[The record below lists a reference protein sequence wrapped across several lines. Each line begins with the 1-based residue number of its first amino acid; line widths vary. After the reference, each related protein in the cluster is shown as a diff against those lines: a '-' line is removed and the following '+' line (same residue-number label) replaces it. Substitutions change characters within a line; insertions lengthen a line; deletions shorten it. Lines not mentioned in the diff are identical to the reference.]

1 MIESKIRRPA
11 MNQGPRVEIF
21 NAANSQRLLIL
32 HSLGA
37 GELRFRP
44 RPARCRS
51 LLRAIEMPVIAVA
64 LDRNASGL
72 ANGMLQ
78 RGDALLLWCGRP
90 GHVENF
96 FFHDR
101 PVQIVHTITERNLRQ
116 RQTQANPISSQMI
129 DVIEINAADG
139 EIAKLL
145 NRGRAFDMSQHC
157 RLGLEGERDK
167 AAEAGGFIL
176 KLAKLSQMID
186 TLLEGFNVAIKHGAS
201 AATTHPMPGP
211 VNVEPFLG
219 GFFAA
224 ANPVSDVRI
233 KDFRAASGDGT

>member
-1 MIESKIRRPA
+1 MIESNIPRPA
-11 MNQGPRVEIF
+11 VNQGTGVEIF

-44 RPARCRS
+44 RPARCRCR
-51 LLRAIEMPVIAVA
+51 LRASEMPVIAVA

-72 ANGMLQ
+72 ENGMLQ

-101 PVQIVHTITERNLRQ
+101 PVQIVHTITERNLRE

-145 NRGRAFDMSQHC
+145 NRGRAFDMSEHC
-157 RLGLEGERDK
+157 RFGLEGERDK
-167 AAEAGGFIL
+167 AAEADCFAL
-176 KLAKLSQMID
+176 KLALFFQLVD
-186 TLLEGFNVAIKHGAS
+186 TLLGGFNVATKHGAPPS
-201 AATTHPMPGP
+201 TTHPRHSPGKSQP
-211 VNVEPFLG
+211 
-219 GFFAA
+219 
-224 ANPVSDVRI
+224 
-233 KDFRAASGDGT
+233 